1 MVEFENPISVEK
13 ARELLSTKEYSVKE
27 VSVIVGYSDVSYF
40 SRIFK
45 KESGYPPIELLN

>member
-1 MVEFENPISVEK
+1 MKYKTMLRVEK

-27 VSVIVGYSDVSYF
+27 VSNIVGYSDVSYF

-45 KESGYPPIELLN
+45 KELGYPPIELLN